1 MAAPPAPPPGAP
13 AAPATATAPAGPVA
27 PGPAP
32 AVRTAERGN
41 CPECRPGESAVTI
54 QTLTATTGGNCE
66 TALAAARAA
75 AQRLQP
81 APATLAGSEYGT
93 YAGPEGGS
101 CQVLAILLPRGVRY
115 LGYRYEAEDNRQ
127 TGDCGADADC
137 TIGEARWRGHPTL
150 ERRADGTLVIA
161 GFENRSAQAPR
172 IGRLTAYFRTSALRP

>member
-1 MAAPPAPPPGAP
+1 VPPGP
-13 AAPATATAPAGPVA
+13 S
-27 PGPAP
+27 P

-54 QTLTATTGGNCE
+54 EAHTAAAGGNCE
-66 TALAAARAA
+66 TALAAARAT
-75 AQRLQP
+75 AQAMQSTP
-81 APATLAGSEYGT
+81 NAIAGSEFGT
-93 YAGPEGGS
+93 YAGPDGGS
-101 CQVLAILLPRGVRY
+101 CQVLAILLPRGARY

-127 TGDCGADADC
+127 TGDCAADADC

-150 ERRADGTLVIA
+150 ERRTDGTVVIA